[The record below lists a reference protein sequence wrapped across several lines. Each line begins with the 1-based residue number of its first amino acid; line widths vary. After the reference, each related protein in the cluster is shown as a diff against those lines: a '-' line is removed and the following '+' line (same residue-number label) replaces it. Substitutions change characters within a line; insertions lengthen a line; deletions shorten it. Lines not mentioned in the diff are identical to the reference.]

1 MRKFL
6 AALLASIVLLVL
18 TQGTSYAAVKYSPQT
33 VSVLNYN
40 QTNLKVTFANVKK
53 ASNISYDLVYE
64 ANGIAQGV
72 GGSIQPKGKT
82 IVAKTITI
90 GTCSSGTCVN
100 HKKLKKMKLM
110 VTFSFPGKT
119 ISKTYTIKTK

>member
-1 MRKFL
+1 MRKIFLSILASFIILLSFNAPIL
-6 AALLASIVLLVL
+6 AA
-18 TQGTSYAAVKYSPQT
+18 TYSPQT
-33 VSVLNYN
+33 IPVLNYN
-40 QTNLKVTFANVKK
+40 QTNLKITFANVKK

-64 ANGIAQGV
+64 ANGMPQGV
-72 GGSIQPKGKT
+72 GGAIQPKGKT
-82 IVAKTITI
+82 IVTKTITI

-119 ISKTYTIKTK
+119 ISKTYSIKTK